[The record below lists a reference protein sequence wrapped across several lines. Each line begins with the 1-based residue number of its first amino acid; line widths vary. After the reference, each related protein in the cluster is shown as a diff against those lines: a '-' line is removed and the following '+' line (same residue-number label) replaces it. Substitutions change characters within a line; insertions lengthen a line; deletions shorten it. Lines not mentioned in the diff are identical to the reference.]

1 MPSQRVWPAES
12 TPLATRPPCPHGVQ
26 RGGLCAERTCG
37 RPAAARLEGIKHF
50 HQRLP
55 QQGYLHDAS
64 GLFLSSTG
72 SSSNASSSTSPPH
85 LRRYPS
91 PPSSPPSAP
100 LPPLPQPKTCKM
112 LLVGLRHS
120 GKTTIIKQ
128 LKYLYD
134 YWSRDELRRFIPD
147 ILERCIVAMK
157 SALRT

>member
-1 MPSQRVWPAES
+1 
-12 TPLATRPPCPHGVQ
+12 
-26 RGGLCAERTCG
+26 
-37 RPAAARLEGIKHF
+37 
-50 HQRLP
+50 
-55 QQGYLHDAS
+55 
-64 GLFLSSTG
+64 
-72 SSSNASSSTSPPH
+72 
-85 LRRYPS
+85 
-91 PPSSPPSAP
+91 
-100 LPPLPQPKTCKM
+100 M